1 MRYGHRV
8 VDAMTL
14 MCELHADQ
22 VRKGSGEAYISH
34 TMAVA
39 AITAQYGGDEDQF
52 IAALLHDAV
61 EDQGGRPTLE
71 RIREA
76 FGDRVA
82 GLVLGCT
89 DADEQPKPPWRG
101 RKEAHLRKI
110 AHAPPDLRLIL
121 AADKIHNARTIIQ
134 GLREAGPAVWDRFKG
149 GREGTL
155 WYYDQMQ
162 QALGRDWEHS
172 ILLELADTIERLR
185 SAAASS

>member
-34 TMAVA
+34 PMAVA
-39 AITAQYGGDEDQF
+39 AITAQYGGDENQF

-76 FGDRVA
+76 FGERVA
-82 GLVLGCT
+82 DLVWGCSDT
-89 DADEQPKPPWRG
+89 DEQPKPPWRK

-110 AHAPPDLRLIL
+110 ADAPPDVRLIL
-121 AADKIHNARTIIQ
+121 AADKIHNAQTIIQ
-134 GLREAGPAVWDRFKG
+134 GLREKGPAVWDRFKG

-155 WYYDQMQ
+155 WYYEQMQ
-162 QALGRDWEHS
+162 QTLGRDWEHS

-185 SAAASS
+185 SAAAS